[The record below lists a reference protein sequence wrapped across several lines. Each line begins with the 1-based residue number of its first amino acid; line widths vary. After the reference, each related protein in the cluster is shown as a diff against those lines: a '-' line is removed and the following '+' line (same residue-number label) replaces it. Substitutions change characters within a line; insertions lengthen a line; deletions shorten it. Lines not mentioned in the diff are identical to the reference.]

1 MVYVPRAPSYE
12 LSDELDNTHVMIAV
26 LSLVGGNRTHVTIP
40 KDILTTTALYHSAI
54 EVLIRT
60 HLNQL
65 PLLLRRTQATTYI
78 PSHLYLSYDHTYT
91 PYDERYCPSCLPIKI
106 VGNELHTLLLC
117 PHSSPISHPATLG
130 LTCALRRY
138 DLCSW
143 SSHTP
148 LHQTGLLLGSTP
160 PEILRKFDQAWTHS
174 TSTICTQ
181 LLYSVQSRFLKH
193 QPPASPGPVSPLPC
207 LSVP

>member
-1 MVYVPRAPSYE
+1 
-12 LSDELDNTHVMIAV
+12 MIAV

-106 VGNELHTLLLC
+106 VGTSYKSKHVEILETLLRMRGVRRVRFRLPPIYLC
-117 PHSSPISHPATLG
+117 RYVGIHAHVCIYIYIYIYLPIPI
-130 LTCALRRY
+130 Y
-138 DLCSW
+138 
-143 SSHTP
+143 
-148 LHQTGLLLGSTP
+148 
-160 PEILRKFDQAWTHS
+160 
-174 TSTICTQ
+174 
-181 LLYSVQSRFLKH
+181 
-193 QPPASPGPVSPLPC
+193 
-207 LSVP
+207 